1 MTEISSANLI
11 PFKVAGTVTL
21 EWLKEFAR
29 VSGDYNPIHQDEA
42 VAKSMGLPGVIA
54 HGMLTASLL
63 HSRALEAIADY
74 RNLRGFSIG
83 GSQTRFRA
91 MTFLGDEISIGG
103 QWQVMGANELKL
115 DLQARKQSG
124 ETTVTASFRL
134 VRPAAV

>member
-1 MTEISSANLI
+1 MTEMSAQDLV
-11 PFKVAGTVTL
+11 PFKSVGVITL

-63 HSRALEAIADY
+63 HSRANEAIQDY
-74 RNLRGFSIG
+74 RNLRGFRIG
-83 GSQTRFRA
+83 ASETRFKA

-103 QWQVMGANELKL
+103 QWQMVGANELKL
-115 DLQARKQSG
+115 DLQAQNQKG
-124 ETTVTASFRL
+124 ETTVMTSFKL
-134 VRPAAV
+134 VR

>member
-1 MTEISSANLI
+1 MTELSSAEIL
-11 PFKVAGTVTL
+11 PFKIVGTITL

-63 HSRALEAIADY
+63 HSRANEAILDY
-74 RNLRGFSIG
+74 RNLRGFRIG
-83 GSQTRFRA
+83 ASETRFRA

-103 QWQVMGANELKL
+103 QWQVLGSNELKL
-115 DLQARKQSG
+115 DLQARNQKG
-124 ETTVTASFRL
+124 ETTVTTAFKLIR
-134 VRPAAV
+134 

>member
-1 MTEISSANLI
+1 MTEITSQDLI
-11 PFKVAGTVTL
+11 PFKVVGTITL
-21 EWLKEFAR
+21 DWLKEFAR

-74 RNLRGFSIG
+74 RNLRGFRIAS
-83 GSQTRFRA
+83 SETRFRA

-103 QWQVMGANELKL
+103 QWQATGSNELKL
-115 DLQARKQSG
+115 ELQARKQTG
-124 ETTVTASFRL
+124 ETTVTTAFRL
-134 VRPAAV
+134 VR